1 MPPVIAHRHHASVR
15 DLLVHSTLQNNTPH
29 TQQPAGVYKCNHP
42 RCLTCP
48 VLQQGQTNYIFTAI
62 SEQRKIIDHLS
73 CKSKNFIYLIQCNK
87 CKCQYIGETKRQLN
101 ERFGEHHRSMLN
113 LQQLSDPTPV
123 SLRFNQ
129 AGHSIND
136 VTLIPLELIHSN
148 RDAVKKA

>member
-1 MPPVIAHRHHASVR
+1 ITFNPALCKVSPVPSSPNCKDTFPVPPVIAHRRHASVR
-15 DLLVHSTLQNNTPH
+15 DLL
-29 TQQPAGVYKCNHP
+29 
-42 RCLTCP
+42 
-48 VLQQGQTNYIFTAI
+48 QGQTNYIFTAT

-73 CKSKNFIYLIQCNK
+73 CKSKNLIYLIQCNK

-129 AGHSIND
+129 AGHSI
-136 VTLIPLELIHSN
+136 
-148 RDAVKKA
+148 